1 MDFLIENG
9 FSNYFVN
16 EIDNNLSDE
25 TKYLISYNKDSVMD
39 NIKYFRSI
47 GITDKSIEEVFYIN
61 EELLI
66 KDLDDVK
73 KIFERYDIPKLVTI
87 LNNDISY
94 IDNIF

>member
-25 TKYLISYNKDSVMD
+25 TKYLISYNKDSVID

-47 GITDKSIEEVFYIN
+47 GITDKSIEELFYIN

>member
-47 GITDKSIEEVFYIN
+47 GITDKSIEELFYIN

>member
-1 MDFLIENG
+1 MDFLIDNG

-16 EIDNNLSDE
+16 EINNNLSDE
-25 TKYLISYNKDSVMD
+25 TKYLISYNKNSVME

-47 GITDKSIEEVFYIN
+47 GITDKSIEELFYIN

-73 KIFERYDIPKLVTI
+73 KVFERYDIPKLVTI